1 MREPQIY
8 CQAMSIDKA
17 NPANVKDE
25 VATSRNNNL
34 VTAKT
39 FEMMTEAERD
49 FIVREREAQ
58 QEHPEWG
65 RNSVGEPRPLSAW
78 DRLWP

>member
-1 MREPQIY
+1 
-8 CQAMSIDKA
+8 MSIDKT

-25 VATSRNNNL
+25 VATSQNNNL

-39 FEMMTEAERD
+39 FEMMTEDE
-49 FIVREREAQ
+49 VEAIMAQ
-58 QEHPEWG
+58 RRQEDRPEWG
-65 RNSVGEPRPLSAW
+65 KNRFGDDRPLSAW